1 MSPSL
6 SVERVSDAAETAV
19 TVPVYVLFVAA
30 LAAVVVSVSAA
41 AVEVTGAASV
51 CPLEQA
57 ASETVIA
64 AAMAPQ
70 RIRFFFI
77 SITPVWVGVFF
88 EYSYSIPGTD
98 DRTLK
103 KACKT

>member
-1 MSPSL
+1 M
-6 SVERVSDAAETAV
+6 
-19 TVPVYVLFVAA
+19 PVYVLFAAA

-64 AAMAPQ
+64 AAIAPQ

-77 SITPVWVGVFF
+77 SITPVWVGV

-103 KACKT
+103 KKCKTRGNRGDKI

>member
-6 SVERVSDAAETAV
+6 SVERVSDAAETTV
-19 TVPVYVLFVAA
+19 TVPVYVLFAAA
-30 LAAVVVSVSAA
+30 LVVSVSAA

-64 AAMAPQ
+64 AAIAPQ

-77 SITPVWVGVFF
+77 SITPVWVGVVFCVQLQ
-88 EYSYSIPGTD
+88 YTRY
-98 DRTLK
+98 R
-103 KACKT
+103 CKNIEESV